1 MNNTPELSSS
11 NPNLKDMI
19 QLTLPF
25 PSDIRRCDKNYFR
38 RGLGVSQSEPNWHT
52 FSPFSGIL
60 AHKSARLV
68 RKGRE
73 KRCLQYS
80 YGRAASVNE
89 KQWMYFLNRKQGG
102 ASIGSLLHND
112 RCPRPRPTHHY
123 HQPLLLLQQQAVAVS
138 Q

>member
-52 FSPFSGIL
+52 FSPFSGIQ

-73 KRCLQYS
+73 KLCLS
-80 YGRAASVNE
+80 TFSLCEREAVDVLSE
-89 KQWMYFLNRKQGG
+89 KQGG
-102 ASIGSLLHND
+102 ASIGCLLHND

>member
-52 FSPFSGIL
+52 FSPFSGIQ

-89 KQWMYFLNRKQGG
+89 KQWMFFLNGNKAELPSALFYTTIDVHVLVLPIIIISRCCCCSSKQW
-102 ASIGSLLHND
+102 
-112 RCPRPRPTHHY
+112 R
-123 HQPLLLLQQQAVAVS
+123 
-138 Q
+138 